1 MCGTN
6 GERKWRKKTDEH
18 LKYQIERQT
27 VLLTGIRDAIFLMLI
42 MAAIAMIIGIISL
55 ATASK
60 QNANM
65 ERDLDKYYE
74 SLEKLY
80 GN

>member
-1 MCGTN
+1 
-6 GERKWRKKTDEH
+6 
-18 LKYQIERQT
+18 
-27 VLLTGIRDAIFLMLI
+27 
-42 MAAIAMIIGIISL
+42 MIIGIISL